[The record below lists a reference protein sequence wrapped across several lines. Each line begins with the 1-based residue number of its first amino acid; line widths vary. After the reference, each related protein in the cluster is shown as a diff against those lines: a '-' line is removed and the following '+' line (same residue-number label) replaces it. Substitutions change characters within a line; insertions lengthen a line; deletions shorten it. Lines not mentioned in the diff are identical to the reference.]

1 MCSIFH
7 PLEVNEQ
14 LPGELMLEGRR
25 KRLIDSTRFQLAAVL
40 YLPVLMLAF
49 VVMGS
54 VGASGL
60 VTDGVCGLLLVG
72 FSIYAVSSE
81 FR

>member
-1 MCSIFH
+1 
-7 PLEVNEQ
+7 
-14 LPGELMLEGRR
+14 
-25 KRLIDSTRFQLAAVL
+25 L

-49 VVMGS
+49 AVMGS

-60 VTDGVCGLLLVG
+60 VTDGVCGLLLVS

>member
-7 PLEVNEQ
+7 PLDVNEQ
-14 LPGELMLEGRR
+14 LQGELMLEGRR
-25 KRLIDSTRFQLAAVL
+25 KRLIDCTRFQLAAVL

-72 FSIYAVSSE
+72 FSI
-81 FR
+81 